1 MDRAAISERG
11 FTLIETLVA
20 VFALALLMSAG
31 GALLISTLN
40 SQRAIDTRLERL
52 DAIEIASAHLRADLA
67 HTLPRVVETGLDTTG
82 PQSLFGGEAGRDGLV
97 LGLVR
102 GGWIN
107 PGQTE
112 DRGDLLALDYRV
124 EGGALIRRVYQRP
137 DRTRQTRQFDT
148 ALLTGLAEVDVN
160 FIANDLVAERWELVL
175 ESGTPRLPE
184 AVSVDFVFET
194 GERLTQTFLVGGRPS

>member
-1 MDRAAISERG
+1 MQTGATSENG

-40 SQRAIDTRLERL
+40 SQRAIDARLERL

-67 HTLPRVVETGLDTTG
+67 QTVPRVVETGLDTTG
-82 PQSLFGGEAGRDGLV
+82 PQSLFGGTAGRDGLV

-102 GGWIN
+102 GGWTN
-107 PGQTE
+107 PRQVE
-112 DRGDLLALDYRV
+112 DRGDLLALDYRF
-124 EGGALIRRVYQRP
+124 EDGALIRRVYQRP

-148 ALLTGLAEVDVN
+148 ALLTGLTEVDVN
-160 FIANDLVAERWELVL
+160 FVANDLSAERWELVL
-175 ESGTPRLPE
+175 EAGVPRLPE

-194 GERLTQTFLVGGRPS
+194 GERLTQTFLVGGRKS